1 MNTEK
6 LREEFVTKFTE
17 KFRNP
22 KDFTLNGI
30 FDFFLPHLK
39 SEAVEVSVCPC
50 NDIITVDYKLKQ
62 CVKCN
67 KFFDLSDY

>member
-6 LREEFVTKFTE
+6 LIEEFEAKFE
-17 KFRNP
+17 KNYLYSPSKFW
-22 KDFTLNGI
+22 DWL
-30 FDFFLPHLK
+30 LPHLK
-39 SEAVEVSVCPC
+39 SEEVEVSVCPC